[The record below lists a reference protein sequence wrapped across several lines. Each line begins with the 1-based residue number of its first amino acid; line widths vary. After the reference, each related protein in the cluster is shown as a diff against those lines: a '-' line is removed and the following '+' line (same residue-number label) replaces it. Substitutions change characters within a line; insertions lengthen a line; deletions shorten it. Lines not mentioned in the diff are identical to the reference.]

1 MSNEIKFINCNVDN
15 FEGIDGID
23 AQVLCKKNI
32 REAKKKIN
40 ETKKFKLEV
49 DGTKITNS
57 DLFMKN
63 VLDLFEYYKE
73 KVSKNPQSDEAYAY
87 VKKETASEELKEFF
101 NVLSM
106 QDVNH
111 RNSYIYDLACDYFDD
126 IFREKDLCA
135 FKDDACSCQ
144 RACKTKH
151 TTMGCCYAFY
161 YRKYDGIPVYTGE
174 CPHLTPTGCDTKCLG
189 CKIFTCRYLKSLG
202 YKFKSDDYFLL
213 RTFLNKKQ
221 KNYTD
226 TTYFKT
232 KDEVLEGWNKLA
244 K

>member
-1 MSNEIKFINCNVDN
+1 M
-15 FEGIDGID
+15 
-23 AQVLCKKNI
+23 
-32 REAKKKIN
+32 
-40 ETKKFKLEV
+40 
-49 DGTKITNS
+49 
-57 DLFMKN
+57 
-63 VLDLFEYYKE
+63 
-73 KVSKNPQSDEAYAY
+73 
-87 VKKETASEELKEFF
+87 
-101 NVLSM
+101 
-106 QDVNH
+106 
-111 RNSYIYDLACDYFDD
+111 
-126 IFREKDLCA
+126 CA

-174 CPHLTPTGCDTKCLG
+174 CPHLTPTGCNTKCLG

-213 RTFLNKKQ
+213 RVFLNKKQ
-221 KNYTD
+221 KKFTD

-232 KDEVLEGWNKLA
+232 KDEILEGWNKLA

>member
-1 MSNEIKFINCNVDN
+1 MIKFVVCNVDN
-15 FEGIDGID
+15 FDGIDGID

-49 DGTKITNS
+49 DCTKITNS

-106 QDVNH
+106 QDVNQ
-111 RNSYIYDLACDYFDD
+111 RNSYIYDIACDYFDD
-126 IFREKDLCA
+126 LFREKDLCA

-161 YRKYDGIPVYTGE
+161 YRKYDGMPVYTGE

-189 CKIFTCRYLKSLG
+189 CKIFSCRYLKSLG

-226 TTYFKT
+226 NTYFKT
-232 KDEVLEGWNKLA
+232 KDEVLEGWNKLS

>member
-1 MSNEIKFINCNVDN
+1 MIKFVVCNVDN
-15 FEGIDGID
+15 FDGIDGID

-63 VLDLFEYYKE
+63 VLDLFGYYKE
-73 KVSKNPQSDEAYAY
+73 KVSKNPQSDEAYVY

-106 QDVNH
+106 QDVNQ

-126 IFREKDLCA
+126 LFREKDLCA

-161 YRKYDGIPVYTGE
+161 YRKYDRMPVYTGE

-189 CKIFTCRYLKSLG
+189 CKIFSCRYLKSLG

-226 TTYFKT
+226 NTYFKT
-232 KDEVLEGWNKLA
+232 KDEVLEGWNKLS

>member
-15 FEGIDGID
+15 FDGIDGID

-49 DGTKITNS
+49 DGTKITDS

-106 QDVNH
+106 QDVNQ

-126 IFREKDLCA
+126 LFRKKDLCA

-151 TTMGCCYAFY
+151 TKMGCCYAFY
-161 YRKYDGIPVYTGE
+161 YRKYDGMPVYTGE

-189 CKIFTCRYLKSLG
+189 CKIFSCRYLKSLG

-232 KDEVLEGWNKLA
+232 KDEVLEGWNKLS

>member
-1 MSNEIKFINCNVDN
+1 MIKFVVCNVDN
-15 FEGIDGID
+15 FDGIDGID

-49 DGTKITNS
+49 DCTKITNS

-106 QDVNH
+106 QDVNQ

-126 IFREKDLCA
+126 LFREKDLCA

-161 YRKYDGIPVYTGE
+161 YRKYDGMPVYTGE

-189 CKIFTCRYLKSLG
+189 CKIFSCRYLKSLG

-226 TTYFKT
+226 NTYFKT
-232 KDEVLEGWNKLA
+232 KDEVLEGWNKLS

>member
-1 MSNEIKFINCNVDN
+1 
-15 FEGIDGID
+15 
-23 AQVLCKKNI
+23 
-32 REAKKKIN
+32 
-40 ETKKFKLEV
+40 
-49 DGTKITNS
+49 
-57 DLFMKN
+57 MKN
-63 VLDLFEYYKE
+63 VLNLFNYYKE
-73 KVSKNPQSDEAYAY
+73 KVTENSQDGKTFAYIKQEA
-87 VKKETASEELKEFF
+87 VSEELKTFLKVVFIKDINEK
-101 NVLSM
+101 
-106 QDVNH
+106 
-111 RNSYIYDLACDYFDD
+111 NSYIYDLACDYFDNL
-126 IFREKDLCA
+126 FREKNLCA
-135 FKDDACSCQ
+135 FKNDACSCQ

-213 RTFLNKKQ
+213 KVFLNKKQ
-221 KNYTD
+221 KKFTD

-232 KDEVLEGWNKLA
+232 KDEILEGWNKLA

>member
-1 MSNEIKFINCNVDN
+1 MIKFVVCNVDN
-15 FEGIDGID
+15 FDGIDGID

-49 DGTKITNS
+49 DCTKITNS

-106 QDVNH
+106 QDVNQ
-111 RNSYIYDLACDYFDD
+111 RNSYIYDIACDYFDD
-126 IFREKDLCA
+126 LFREKDLCA
-135 FKDDACSCQ
+135 FKDAACSCQ

-161 YRKYDGIPVYTGE
+161 YRKYDGMPVYTGE

-189 CKIFTCRYLKSLG
+189 CKIFSCRYLKSLG

-226 TTYFKT
+226 NTYFKT
-232 KDEVLEGWNKLA
+232 KDEVLEGWNKLS

>member
-15 FEGIDGID
+15 FDGIDGID

-49 DGTKITNS
+49 DGTKITDS

-87 VKKETASEELKEFF
+87 VKEEAASEELKEFF

-106 QDVNH
+106 QDVNQ

-126 IFREKDLCA
+126 LFREKDLCA
-135 FKDDACSCQ
+135 FRDDACSCQ

-161 YRKYDGIPVYTGE
+161 YRKYDGMPVYIGE

-189 CKIFTCRYLKSLG
+189 CKIFSCRYLKSLG

-232 KDEVLEGWNKLA
+232 KDEVLEGWNKLS

>member
-1 MSNEIKFINCNVDN
+1 MIKFVVCNVDN
-15 FEGIDGID
+15 FDGIDGID

-49 DGTKITNS
+49 DCTKITNS

-63 VLDLFEYYKE
+63 VLELFEYYKE

-106 QDVNH
+106 QDVNQ
-111 RNSYIYDLACDYFDD
+111 RNSYIYDIACDYFDD
-126 IFREKDLCA
+126 LFREKDLCA

-161 YRKYDGIPVYTGE
+161 YRKYDGMPVYTGE

-189 CKIFTCRYLKSLG
+189 CKIFSCRYLKSLG

-226 TTYFKT
+226 NTYFKT
-232 KDEVLEGWNKLA
+232 KDEVLEGWNKLS

>member
-1 MSNEIKFINCNVDN
+1 MIKFVVCNVDN
-15 FEGIDGID
+15 FDGIDGID

-32 REAKKKIN
+32 REAKKKIK

-49 DGTKITNS
+49 DCTKITNS

-106 QDVNH
+106 QDVNQ

-126 IFREKDLCA
+126 LFREKDLCA

-161 YRKYDGIPVYTGE
+161 YRKYDGMPVYTGE

-189 CKIFTCRYLKSLG
+189 CKIFSCRYLKSLG

-226 TTYFKT
+226 NTYFKT
-232 KDEVLEGWNKLA
+232 KDEVLEGWNKLS

>member
-1 MSNEIKFINCNVDN
+1 MIKFVVCNVDN
-15 FEGIDGID
+15 FDGIDGID

-63 VLDLFEYYKE
+63 VLNLFEYYKE

-106 QDVNH
+106 QDVNQ

-126 IFREKDLCA
+126 LFREKDLCT

-161 YRKYDGIPVYTGE
+161 YRKYDGMPVYTGE

-189 CKIFTCRYLKSLG
+189 CKIFSCRYLKSLG

-226 TTYFKT
+226 NTYFKT
-232 KDEVLEGWNKLA
+232 KDEVLEGWNKLS

>member
-1 MSNEIKFINCNVDN
+1 MSNEKEFIKYNVEN
-15 FEGIDGID
+15 FDDIDGITSTE
-23 AQVLCKKNI
+23 LCQNNI
-32 REAKKKIN
+32 RKAKKKIK
-40 ETKKFKLEV
+40 ETQDFKL
-49 DGTKITNS
+49 KIDETQITDLN
-57 DLFMKN
+57 LFMKN
-63 VLDLFEYYKE
+63 VLNLFNYYKE
-73 KVSKNPQSDEAYAY
+73 KVTENSQDGKTFAYIKQEA
-87 VKKETASEELKEFF
+87 VSEELKTFLKVVFIKDINEK
-101 NVLSM
+101 
-106 QDVNH
+106 
-111 RNSYIYDLACDYFDD
+111 NSYIYDLACDYFDNL
-126 IFREKDLCA
+126 FREKNLCA

-213 RTFLNKKQ
+213 RVFLNKKQ
-221 KNYTD
+221 KKFTD

-232 KDEVLEGWNKLA
+232 KDEILEGWNKLA

>member
-15 FEGIDGID
+15 FDGIDGID

-49 DGTKITNS
+49 DGTKITDS

-106 QDVNH
+106 QDVNQ

-135 FKDDACSCQ
+135 FRDDACSCQ

-161 YRKYDGIPVYTGE
+161 YRKYDGMPVYTGE

-189 CKIFTCRYLKSLG
+189 CKIFSCRYLKSLG

>member
-15 FEGIDGID
+15 FDGIDGID

-49 DGTKITNS
+49 DGTKITDS

-106 QDVNH
+106 QDVNQ

-135 FKDDACSCQ
+135 FRDDACSCQ

-161 YRKYDGIPVYTGE
+161 YRKYDGMPVYTGE

-189 CKIFTCRYLKSLG
+189 CKIFSCRYLKSLG

-232 KDEVLEGWNKLA
+232 KDEVLEGWNKLS

>member
-15 FEGIDGID
+15 FDGIDGID

-49 DGTKITNS
+49 DGTKITDS

-73 KVSKNPQSDEAYAY
+73 KVSKNSQSDEIFAYI
-87 VKKETASEELKEFF
+87 KTETASEELKEFF

-106 QDVNH
+106 QDVNQ
-111 RNSYIYDLACDYFDD
+111 RNSYIYDLACEYFDNL
-126 IFREKDLCA
+126 FREKNLCA
-135 FKDDACSCQ
+135 FKNDACSCQ

-213 RTFLNKKQ
+213 RVFLNKKQ
-221 KNYTD
+221 KKFTD

-232 KDEVLEGWNKLA
+232 KDEILEGWNKLS